1 MSKKPVHAPGGP
13 AKVFGAENLAYTGPK
28 AANSESAVDGDAK
41 TLINEINS
49 NTSDNMTEDTAA
61 DAAFNAMYAAVEKYW
76 EESDVDVS
84 DLSLEYAD
92 RHLPSWDYSE
102 EDREGYISSLIQR
115 FEDTDDIADEVAVN
129 VYDAVSEGRREAKE
143 YSGVSFSNEDV
154 QRCFDHIAQDAAEFY
169 SPMDDG
175 LPSYRDFI

>member
-102 EDREGYISSLIQR
+102 EDREGYISSLIER
-115 FEDTDDIADEVAVN
+115 FEDTDDIAHEVEVN
-129 VYDAVSEGRREAKE
+129 VYDAVLEGRREAKE

>member
-61 DAAFNAMYAAVEKYW
+61 DEAFNAMYAAVEKYW

-102 EDREGYISSLIQR
+102 EDREGYISSLIER
-115 FEDTDDIADEVAVN
+115 FEDTDDIAHEVEVN
-129 VYDAVSEGRREAKE
+129 VYDAVLEGRREAKE